1 MEIPSDIT
9 LVHSAVS
16 RIKSERDKIN
26 NEVSSIDK
34 EINDHYHVLELLEL
48 NGAEMVKI
56 ASSLKKL
63 LRQRRKLKEQ
73 QIAFSNFLSATV
85 ESVKSP
91 AITAQ
96 NGADRKSK
104 YTTEALSSYE
114 KIFGKKKGTK

>member
-1 MEIPSDIT
+1 MSTNDLGLAHEAIT
-9 LVHSAVS
+9 RVKVERDRINGEVS
-16 RIKSERDKIN
+16 RI
-26 NEVSSIDK
+26 DK
-34 EINDHYHVLELLEL
+34 EVNDHYHVLELLEL

>member
-1 MEIPSDIT
+1 MSTNDLVLAHEAIT
-9 LVHSAVS
+9 RVKV
-16 RIKSERDKIN
+16 ERDKIN
-26 NEVSSIDK
+26 SEVSRIDK
-34 EINDHYHVLELLEL
+34 EVNDHYHVLELLEL

-85 ESVKSP
+85 ESAKSP
-91 AITAQ
+91 AVSTQ

-104 YTTEALSSYE
+104 YTAEALSSYE
-114 KIFGKKKGTK
+114 KIFGKKKGAK

>member
-1 MEIPSDIT
+1 MSTNDLVLAHEAIT
-9 LVHSAVS
+9 RVKVERDRINSEVS
-16 RIKSERDKIN
+16 RI
-26 NEVSSIDK
+26 DK
-34 EINDHYHVLELLEL
+34 EVNDHYHVLELLEL

-85 ESVKSP
+85 ESAKSP
-91 AITAQ
+91 AVTAQ

-104 YTTEALSSYE
+104 YTAEALSSYE
-114 KIFGKKKGTK
+114 KIFGKKKGAK